1 MTASATSTPP
11 RRNAVWWLHWLL
23 VMLLVFDQ
31 LSSPLHRHH
40 HDNGVDAAGMSQ
52 GMVHSVHV
60 GGMHLDDES
69 AEPDGYHVAGAPR
82 SDSNGSF
89 LAADISPDGA
99 AIAATWFADT
109 WIASQGAATEIHWP
123 NALALDR
130 PARPVPLSRPPDG
143 RAPPA
148 RA

>member
-1 MTASATSTPP
+1 MTASATSTLP

-23 VMLLVFDQ
+23 AVLLVFDQ
-31 LSSPLHRHH
+31 LSAPFHRHH

-60 GGMHLDDES
+60 GGMHPDNEES
-69 AEPDGYHVAGAPR
+69 EPDGYHVAGAPR
-82 SDSNGSF
+82 SDSSGSS

-99 AIAATWFADT
+99 AIAATWFAT
-109 WIASQGAATEIHWP
+109 TCLVRLAAATELHWP
-123 NALALDR
+123 NAHALDR

-143 RAPPA
+143 HAPPA